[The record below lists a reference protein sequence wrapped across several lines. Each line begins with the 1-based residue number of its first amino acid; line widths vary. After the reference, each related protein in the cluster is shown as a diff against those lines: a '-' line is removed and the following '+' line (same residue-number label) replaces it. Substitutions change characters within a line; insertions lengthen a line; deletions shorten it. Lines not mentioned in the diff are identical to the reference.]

1 MKPIK
6 FNQLVISLITV
17 VFIILIAYF
26 FTQVHLF
33 EQHAVDGG
41 LVLSKKIIYPDNFV
55 PLKDY
60 YFGAWTSTH
69 QIQFVNQSAHKQLRT
84 TATQYC

>member
-26 FTQVHLF
+26 FTQVHLL

-41 LVLSKKIIYPDNFV
+41 LVLSKKIIYPDNFP

-60 YFGAWTSTH
+60 YFGAWTSIH
-69 QIQFVNQSAHKQLRT
+69 QIAALLFKLDWSV
-84 TATQYC
+84 